1 MENIVELI
9 SNAVSKIK
17 NNPEAVRKVIKM
29 MIIYIVIYLVFL
41 AGISYFEITQEGI
54 QNYFAKFGVFAVVI
68 FFFAVVIISMTPLP
82 DSPIVAAGIIIM
94 GVPLGFVMIWLSLVV
109 SGMINFTIAKRLG
122 RNFVQNY
129 FPESIK
135 YADRFAQE
143 NGIEAVIIARIFTF
157 VTFDMISYAAGITSM
172 PYFKYF
178 IALVIGILPI
188 AINYTFL
195 GAAIASG
202 NLLTSILS
210 FSVSVAFAIA
220 LGLLARAGRK
230 KYFKDL

>member
-9 SNAVSKIK
+9 TNAVSSLRK
-17 NNPEAVRKVIKM
+17 NPEAIKKVIQM
-29 MIIYIVIYLVFL
+29 GVIYILIYLVFL

-54 QNYFAKFGVFAVVI
+54 QNYFAKFGLFSIVI
-68 FFFAVVIISMTPLP
+68 FFFAVLIISLTPLP
-82 DSPIVAAGIIIM
+82 DTPVVAAGVLIL
-94 GVPLGFVMIWLSLVV
+94 GAPLGFLVIWVTLVA
-109 SGMINFTIAKRLG
+109 SAMLNFTVAKKLG
-122 RNFVQNY
+122 RGFVQKY

-135 YADRFAQE
+135 YADKFAQE

-172 PYFKYF
+172 TYLKYF
-178 IALVIGILPI
+178 IAAFLGILPI

-202 NLLTSILS
+202 NLLSTVLIFLLS
-210 FSVSVAFAIA
+210 VIFAIS
-220 LGLLARAGRK
+220 LGLIARWGRRR
-230 KYFKDL
+230 YFQEF